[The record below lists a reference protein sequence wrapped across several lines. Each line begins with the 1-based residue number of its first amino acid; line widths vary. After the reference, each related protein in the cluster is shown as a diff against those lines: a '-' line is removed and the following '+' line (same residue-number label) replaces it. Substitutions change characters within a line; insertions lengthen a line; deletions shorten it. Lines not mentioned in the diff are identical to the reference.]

1 MGIFTRKKEKIVTDY
16 ITEQVDGAEVFVV
29 SWDAF
34 KRLYSDT
41 DIMRLRRKAKAFLKE
56 EDAETFKK
64 SLYNSLILL
73 QFAEDE
79 KEAQFI
85 LQLKTEKQP

>member
-1 MGIFTRKKEKIVTDY
+1 MSIFTRKKEKIVKDY
-16 ITEQVDGAEVFVV
+16 LTEQVDGAEVFVV

-34 KRLYSDT
+34 ERKYSDS
-41 DIMRLRRKAKAFLKE
+41 DIMCCHRKAKAFLKE

-64 SLYNSLILL
+64 SLYDSLILL

-79 KEAQFI
+79 KEAQFL
-85 LQLKTEKQP
+85 LQLKTEKQS

>member
-1 MGIFTRKKEKIVTDY
+1 MGIFTRKKEKIVIDY

-34 KRLYSDT
+34 ERLYSDT
-41 DIMRLRRKAKAFLKE
+41 DIMCIHRKAKAFLKE

-64 SLYNSLILL
+64 SLYDSLILL
-73 QFAEDE
+73 QFAKN
-79 KEAQFI
+79 KEESQFI
-85 LQLKTEKQP
+85 LQLKIEKQQ

>member
-34 KRLYSDT
+34 ERKYSDS
-41 DIMRLRRKAKAFLKE
+41 DIMLLRRKAKAFLKE
-56 EDAETFKK
+56 EDAKIFKK
-64 SLYNSLILL
+64 SLYDSLILL
-73 QFAEDE
+73 QFAKDKE
-79 KEAQFI
+79 EAQFM
-85 LQLKTEKQP
+85 LQLKTEKQQ

>member
-29 SWDAF
+29 SWDTF
-34 KRLYSDT
+34 KRLYSDS
-41 DIMRLRRKAKAFLKE
+41 DIMRRRRNAKAFLKE

-73 QFAEDE
+73 EFAKDKE
-79 KEAQFI
+79 EAQFI
-85 LQLKTEKQP
+85 LQLKIEKQS

>member
-16 ITEQVDGAEVFVV
+16 ITEDVDGAEVFVV
-29 SWDAF
+29 SWDSF
-34 KRLYSDT
+34 KRVYSDS
-41 DIMRLRRKAKAFLKE
+41 DIMRCHRKAKAFLKE

-64 SLYNSLILL
+64 SLYDSLILL

-85 LQLKTEKQP
+85 LQLKIEKQS

>member
-1 MGIFTRKKEKIVTDY
+1 MGIFTKKKEKIVTDY

-34 KRLYSDT
+34 ERLYPDLH
-41 DIMRLRRKAKAFLKE
+41 IMHGHRKAKAFLKE

-64 SLYNSLILL
+64 SLYDSLMLL
-73 QFAEDE
+73 QFAENE

-85 LQLKTEKQP
+85 LQLKTEKQS

>member
-1 MGIFTRKKEKIVTDY
+1 MSIFTRKKEKIVTDY

-34 KRLYSDT
+34 KRLYSGS
-41 DIMRLRRKAKAFLKE
+41 DIMRCHRKSKAFLRE

-64 SLYNSLILL
+64 SLYDSLILL
-73 QFAEDE
+73 QFAKDKE
-79 KEAQFI
+79 EAQFL
-85 LQLKTEKQP
+85 LQLKTEKQS